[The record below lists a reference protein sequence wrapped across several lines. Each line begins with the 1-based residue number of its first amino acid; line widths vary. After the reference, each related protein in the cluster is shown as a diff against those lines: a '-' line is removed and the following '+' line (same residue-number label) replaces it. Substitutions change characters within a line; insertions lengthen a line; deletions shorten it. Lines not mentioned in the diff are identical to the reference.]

1 MISAANIEAPTIPA
15 VNRKFWAILGLSILL
30 HATLFAVTSW
40 QRKNGPIS
48 LPPIL
53 ASIRLVNLAPSEAQ
67 TESGPVAVAAP
78 SRAPAAVPPKAR
90 QNPARA
96 EPQSAPRVM
105 QTAGPANVP
114 ASTPAPSFAASEG
127 VAPVAATVP
136 ATASASAP
144 ATESARPAPAV
155 APQRPQSEVLDGY
168 RQRLGELFARHQEY
182 PRVAAMRGW
191 EGEVRLRL
199 KVARKG
205 NLLGVAVDRSS
216 GFDVLDQHALA
227 MLEALA
233 GLPPLPE
240 ALDSN
245 EIQVVVPINYK
256 LKKTTS

>member
-1 MISAANIEAPTIPA
+1 MITAANIEAPVIPT
-15 VNRKFWAILGLSILL
+15 VNRKFWAILAVSILL
-30 HATLFAVTSW
+30 HASLFALTSW
-40 QRKNGPIS
+40 QRQNGPIS
-48 LPPIL
+48 LPPIF
-53 ASIRLVNLAPSEAQ
+53 ASIRLLAV
-67 TESGPVAVAAP
+67 TESGPVAEVAP
-78 SRAPAAVPPKAR
+78 APAAVPQKAR
-90 QNPARA
+90 QEASRSERPAPLA
-96 EPQSAPRVM
+96 T

-114 ASTPAPSFAASEG
+114 APAPSPSSAMATEN
-127 VAPVAATVP
+127 VAPA
-136 ATASASAP
+136 ASASAP
-144 ATESARPAPAV
+144 VAEAARPAPAI

-205 NLLGVAVDRSS
+205 NLLGVALDRSS

-227 MLEALA
+227 MLEHLA
-233 GLPPLPE
+233 SLPPLPE
-240 ALDSN
+240 ALEAN

>member
-1 MISAANIEAPTIPA
+1 MMHASRIEAPLMPG
-15 VNRKFWAILGLSILL
+15 VSRKFWAILALSVLL

-53 ASIRLVNLAPSEAQ
+53 ASIRLINVSASE
-67 TESGPVAVAAP
+67 PVAAAAEFP
-78 SRAPAAVPPKAR
+78 APATVPQKAR
-90 QNPARA
+90 QTPIRT
-96 EPQSAPRVM
+96 EQRTAPRVT

-114 ASTPAPSFAASEG
+114 APASSPPASEAAASA
-127 VAPVAATVP
+127 APVAAV
-136 ATASASAP
+136 SAP
-144 ATESARPAPAV
+144 VAEAARPASA
-155 APQRPQSEVLDGY
+155 APPPRPQSELLDSY

-182 PRVAAMRGW
+182 PRIAAMRGW

-205 NLLGVAVDRSS
+205 NLLGVVLDRSS

-233 GLPPLPE
+233 SLPPLPDALE
-240 ALDSN
+240 AN
-245 EIQVVVPINYK
+245 EISVVVPVNYK
-256 LKKTTS
+256 LKKTT

>member
-1 MISAANIEAPTIPA
+1 MITAANIEVPVIPT
-15 VNRKFWAILGLSILL
+15 VNRKFWAILALSMLL
-30 HATLFAVTSW
+30 HASLFALTSW
-40 QRKNGPIS
+40 QRENGPIS
-48 LPPIL
+48 LPPIF
-53 ASIRLVNLAPSEAQ
+53 ASIRLIAV
-67 TESGPVAVAAP
+67 TESGPVAEVAP
-78 SRAPAAVPPKAR
+78 APAAVPQKAR
-90 QNPARA
+90 QEASRSERP
-96 EPQSAPRVM
+96 APRTT

-114 ASTPAPSFAASEG
+114 APAPSSSSAMAAESAAPAAA
-127 VAPVAATVP
+127 APVAEA
-136 ATASASAP
+136 
-144 ATESARPAPAV
+144 ARPAPAI

-205 NLLGVAVDRSS
+205 NLLGVTLDRSS

-227 MLEALA
+227 MLETLA
-233 GLPPLPE
+233 GLPPLPD

>member
-1 MISAANIEAPTIPA
+1 MTGLRVLEPTPT
-15 VNRKFWAILGLSILL
+15 VNRKFWAILALSILL

-53 ASIRLVNLAPSEAQ
+53 ATIRLLAI
-67 TESGPVAVAAP
+67 TESGPVAAADP
-78 SRAPAAVPPKAR
+78 APATVPQKAWQDAIR
-90 QNPARA
+90 TERP
-96 EPQSAPRVM
+96 APRAT
-105 QTAGPANVP
+105 QTAGPAHVP
-114 ASTPAPSFAASEG
+114 APVSSSSALATAESVAPAAAS
-127 VAPVAATVP
+127 APVAEA
-136 ATASASAP
+136 
-144 ATESARPAPAV
+144 ARPAPAV

-182 PRVAAMRGW
+182 PRVAALRGW

-205 NLLGVAVDRSS
+205 NLLGVVLDHSS

-233 GLPPLPE
+233 SLPPLPDALE
-240 ALDSN
+240 AN
-245 EIQVVVPINYK
+245 EISVVVPVNYK
-256 LKKTTS
+256 LKKAT

>member
-1 MISAANIEAPTIPA
+1 MSAMMVEPPRLPA
-15 VNRKFWAILGLSILL
+15 IHRKLWVILGLSVLL
-30 HATLFAVTSW
+30 HATLFVLTSW

-53 ASIRLVNLAPSEAQ
+53 ASIRLIAAS
-67 TESGPVAVAAP
+67 ESGPVV
-78 SRAPAAVPPKAR
+78 APAPALASVPQKAR
-90 QNPARA
+90 QEASRTERP
-96 EPQSAPRVM
+96 APRM
-105 QTAGPANVP
+105 TQTAGPAPVSAP
-114 ASTPAPSFAASEG
+114 EASPSLAAASDSIAPAAT
-127 VAPVAATVP
+127 APVVEAV
-136 ATASASAP
+136 
-144 ATESARPAPAV
+144 RPAPAI

-205 NLLGVAVDRSS
+205 NLIGVTLDRSS
-216 GFDVLDQHALA
+216 GFDVLDRHALA

-233 GLPPLPE
+233 TLPPLPE

-256 LKKTTS
+256 LRKTT

>member
-15 VNRKFWAILGLSILL
+15 VNRKFWAILGLSILF
-30 HATLFAVTSW
+30 HASLFVLTSW
-40 QRKNGPIS
+40 QRQNGPVS

-53 ASIRLVNLAPSEAQ
+53 ASIRLMAV
-67 TESGPVAVAAP
+67 TESGPAANVAP
-78 SRAPAAVPPKAR
+78 APAAVPQKAR
-90 QNPARA
+90 QEAGRSERPVPRA
-96 EPQSAPRVM
+96 TP
-105 QTAGPANVP
+105 TAGPANVP
-114 ASTPAPSFAASEG
+114 ASVPSPSSAMASENL
-127 VAPVAATVP
+127 APAA
-136 ATASASAP
+136 AASAP
-144 ATESARPAPAV
+144 TAEAARPAPAI

-205 NLLGVAVDRSS
+205 NLIGVALDRSS

-227 MLEALA
+227 MLEQLA
-233 GLPPLPE
+233 SLPPLPE
-240 ALDSN
+240 ALDAN

-256 LKKTTS
+256 LKKTT

>member
-1 MISAANIEAPTIPA
+1 MTGLRVIEPTPT

-40 QRKNGPIS
+40 QRKYGPIS

-53 ASIRLVNLAPSEAQ
+53 ATIRLLAV
-67 TESGPVAVAAP
+67 TESGPVAAADP
-78 SRAPAAVPPKAR
+78 APATVPQKAR
-90 QNPARA
+90 QDASRTERP
-96 EPQSAPRVM
+96 APRAT

-114 ASTPAPSFAASEG
+114 APMAAPPIAAAESIAPAAAS
-127 VAPVAATVP
+127 APVAEA
-136 ATASASAP
+136 
-144 ATESARPAPAV
+144 ARPAPAV

-168 RQRLGELFARHQEY
+168 RQRLGELFASHQEY
-182 PRVAAMRGW
+182 PRVAALRGW

-205 NLLGVAVDRSS
+205 NLLGVVLDHSS

-233 GLPPLPE
+233 SLPPLPDALE
-240 ALDSN
+240 AN
-245 EIQVVVPINYK
+245 EISVVVPVNYK
-256 LKKTTS
+256 LKKSTS

>member
-1 MISAANIEAPTIPA
+1 MIYAANIEAPTIPIPQEDFLRGA
-15 VNRKFWAILGLSILL
+15 VNRKFWAILALSILF

-40 QRKNGPIS
+40 QRQNGPIS

-53 ASIRLVNLAPSEAQ
+53 ASIRLIAV
-67 TESGPVAVAAP
+67 TESGPVADVAP
-78 SRAPAAVPPKAR
+78 APAAVPQKAR
-90 QNPARA
+90 QEASRS
-96 EPQSAPRVM
+96 ERSAPRAT

-114 ASTPAPSFAASEG
+114 APVASPTSPPSSMAAESVTPAAA
-127 VAPVAATVP
+127 
-136 ATASASAP
+136 ASAP
-144 ATESARPAPAV
+144 AAEVARPAPAIP
-155 APQRPQSEVLDGY
+155 PQRPQSEVLDGY

-205 NLLGVAVDRSS
+205 NLLGVVLDRSS

-233 GLPPLPE
+233 GLPPLPD

-256 LKKTTS
+256 LKKTT

>member
-1 MISAANIEAPTIPA
+1 MITAANIELPVIPT
-15 VNRKFWAILGLSILL
+15 VNRKFWAILGLSILF
-30 HATLFAVTSW
+30 HASLFALTSW
-40 QRKNGPIS
+40 QRQSGPVS
-48 LPPIL
+48 LPPIF
-53 ASIRLVNLAPSEAQ
+53 ASIRLMAV
-67 TESGPVAVAAP
+67 TESGPVAEVAP
-78 SRAPAAVPPKAR
+78 APAAVPQKAR
-90 QNPARA
+90 QEASRSERP
-96 EPQSAPRVM
+96 APRTT

-114 ASTPAPSFAASEG
+114 APAPSSSSAMAAEN
-127 VAPVAATVP
+127 VAPAV
-136 ATASASAP
+136 SASAP
-144 ATESARPAPAV
+144 VAESARPAPAI
-155 APQRPQSEVLDGY
+155 APQRPQSEVLEGY

-233 GLPPLPE
+233 SLPPLPE

-256 LKKTTS
+256 LKKTT

>member
-1 MISAANIEAPTIPA
+1 MITAANIEVPVIPT
-15 VNRKFWAILGLSILL
+15 VNRKFWAILALSMLL
-30 HATLFAVTSW
+30 HASLFALTSW
-40 QRKNGPIS
+40 QRENGPIS
-48 LPPIL
+48 LPPIF
-53 ASIRLVNLAPSEAQ
+53 ASIRLIAV
-67 TESGPVAVAAP
+67 TESGPVAEVAP
-78 SRAPAAVPPKAR
+78 APAAVPQKAR
-90 QNPARA
+90 QEASRSERP
-96 EPQSAPRVM
+96 APRTT

-114 ASTPAPSFAASEG
+114 APAPSSSSAMAAESAAPAAA
-127 VAPVAATVP
+127 APVAEA
-136 ATASASAP
+136 
-144 ATESARPAPAV
+144 ARPAPAI

-205 NLLGVAVDRSS
+205 NLLGVVLDRSS
-216 GFDVLDQHALA
+216 GFAVLDQHALA

-233 GLPPLPE
+233 SLPPLPE
-240 ALDSN
+240 ALEAN

>member
-1 MISAANIEAPTIPA
+1 MISAANIEMPAIPT
-15 VNRKFWAILGLSILL
+15 VNRKFWAILALSILL
-30 HATLFAVTSW
+30 HASLFALTSW
-40 QRKNGPIS
+40 QRQNGPIS

-53 ASIRLVNLAPSEAQ
+53 ASIRLIAA
-67 TESGPVAVAAP
+67 TESGPVAAADP
-78 SRAPAAVPPKAR
+78 APAAVPQKAR
-90 QNPARA
+90 QDASRSERP
-96 EPQSAPRVM
+96 APRAT
-105 QTAGPANVP
+105 QTARPANVP
-114 ASTPAPSFAASEG
+114 APVAASSSAMATESIAPAAS
-127 VAPVAATVP
+127 APVAEA
-136 ATASASAP
+136 
-144 ATESARPAPAV
+144 ARPAPAI
-155 APQRPQSEVLDGY
+155 APQRPQSEVIDGY

-205 NLLGVAVDRSS
+205 NLLGVALDRSS

-240 ALDSN
+240 ALEAN

-256 LKKTTS
+256 LKKTT

>member
-1 MISAANIEAPTIPA
+1 MITAANIEVPVIPT
-15 VNRKFWAILGLSILL
+15 VNRKFWAILALSMLL
-30 HATLFAVTSW
+30 HASLFALTSW
-40 QRKNGPIS
+40 QRENGPIS
-48 LPPIL
+48 LPPIF
-53 ASIRLVNLAPSEAQ
+53 ASIRLIAV
-67 TESGPVAVAAP
+67 TESGPVAEVAP
-78 SRAPAAVPPKAR
+78 APAAVPQKAR
-90 QNPARA
+90 QEASRSERP
-96 EPQSAPRVM
+96 APRTT

-114 ASTPAPSFAASEG
+114 APAPSSSSAMAAESAAPAAA
-127 VAPVAATVP
+127 APVAEA
-136 ATASASAP
+136 
-144 ATESARPAPAV
+144 ARPAPAI

-199 KVARKG
+199 KVARMG
-205 NLLGVAVDRSS
+205 NLLGVTLDRSS

-227 MLEALA
+227 MLETLA
-233 GLPPLPE
+233 GLPPLPD

>member
-1 MISAANIEAPTIPA
+1 MITPANIEAPAIPA
-15 VNRKFWAILGLSILL
+15 VNRKFWAILGLSVLL
-30 HATLFAVTSW
+30 HGSLLALTSW
-40 QRKNGPIS
+40 ERKNGPVS
-48 LPPIL
+48 LPPLL
-53 ASIRLVNLAPSEAQ
+53 ASIRLIAV
-67 TESGPVAVAAP
+67 TESGPVAEPAP
-78 SRAPAAVPPKAR
+78 APAAVPQKAR
-90 QNPARA
+90 QETRRRERMVPPAT
-96 EPQSAPRVM
+96 

-114 ASTPAPSFAASEG
+114 ANAPSPSSALAAESVAPAAEASAP
-127 VAPVAATVP
+127 VSAPVA
-136 ATASASAP
+136 
-144 ATESARPAPAV
+144 EIARPAPAI
-155 APQRPQSEVLDGY
+155 APQRPQSEVLAGY

-205 NLLGVAVDRSS
+205 NLLGVVLDRSS

-240 ALDSN
+240 ALEAN

-256 LKKTTS
+256 LKKTT

>member
-1 MISAANIEAPTIPA
+1 MITAANIELPVIPT

-30 HATLFAVTSW
+30 HASLFALTSW
-40 QRKNGPIS
+40 QRQNGPIS
-48 LPPIL
+48 LPPIF
-53 ASIRLVNLAPSEAQ
+53 ATIRLIAA
-67 TESGPVAVAAP
+67 TEPGPVAEPAP
-78 SRAPAAVPPKAR
+78 APAAVPQKAR
-90 QNPARA
+90 QDAIRTERP
-96 EPQSAPRVM
+96 APRAT

-114 ASTPAPSFAASEG
+114 APAPASTSTMASESL
-127 VAPVAATVP
+127 APAA
-136 ATASASAP
+136 AASAP
-144 ATESARPAPAV
+144 TAEAARPSPAV

-227 MLEALA
+227 MLEHLGA
-233 GLPPLPE
+233 LPPLPD
-240 ALDSN
+240 ALESN
-245 EIQVVVPINYK
+245 EIQVVVPVNYK
-256 LKKTTS
+256 LKKTT